1 MRSEAIP
8 FETPWLATY
17 SGPKN
22 ALGLHDRQGYDTWLP
37 SQFADGD
44 RAMIIALPL
53 VSDRPGYH
61 AAAFRY
67 YWSTVLPIVAEDL
80 GEANL
85 EKAHDT
91 LARMFLPAH
100 LVPKKLKRGLAV
112 QRASTSLASMATVVF
127 CDFIDRVII
136 WATTERGLI
145 VPMANRRW
153 KVEGRS

>member
-1 MRSEAIP
+1 MMAKEIA
-8 FETPWLATY
+8 FEVPWLATY

-85 EKAHDT
+85 EKAHDI
-91 LARMFLPAH
+91 LAKMFLPAS
-100 LVPKKLKRGLAV
+100 LVPKKQKRGYTV
-112 QRASTSLASMATVVF
+112 QRASTSLAAMATIVF
-127 CDFIDRVII
+127 CDFIDRVTI
-136 WATTERGLI
+136 WATQDRGLI
-145 VPMANRRW
+145 VPMANKRW
-153 KVEGRS
+153 RVEGRS